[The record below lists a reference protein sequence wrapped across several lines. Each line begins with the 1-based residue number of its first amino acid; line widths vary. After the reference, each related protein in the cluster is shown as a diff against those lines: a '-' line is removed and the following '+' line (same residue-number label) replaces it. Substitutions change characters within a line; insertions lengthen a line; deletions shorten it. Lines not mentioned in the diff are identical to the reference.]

1 MSNSPLVSYT
11 KLSPHKRDRNGN
23 KISKITIHHTAVVNA
38 SLQAIGNGFSGSRVA
53 SANYG
58 IDSDG
63 NVGMY
68 VEEQYRAITSSNTA
82 NDSKAVTIEVMNC
95 KGSPNWEVSDK
106 ALAALIELCV
116 DICKR
121 NGIAK
126 LSYTGDKSGN
136 LTRHNM
142 FAATTCPGP
151 YLQGKF
157 PYIVTE
163 VNRRL
168 SAEKKGD
175 YTMEM
180 RNLET
185 GCAGEDVR
193 ALQILLM
200 GRGYDC
206 GNAGAD
212 GVFGSKTDTA
222 VRNYQKDKGL
232 AVDGIAGKNTMGS
245 LLGAS

>member
-1 MSNSPLVSYT
+1 MSNSPLVAYT

-23 KISKITIHHTAVVNA
+23 KISKITIHHAAVVDA
-38 SLQAIGNGFSGSRVA
+38 SLQGLGNGFSGSRVA
-53 SANYG
+53 SSNYG

-82 NDSKAVTIEVMNC
+82 NDSVAVTIEVMNC

-106 ALAALIELCV
+106 ALEALIELCV

-126 LSYTGDKSGN
+126 LNFTGDKSGN
-136 LTRHNM
+136 LTMHKM
-142 FAATTCPGP
+142 FAATACPGP

-157 PYIVTE
+157 PYIANE

-180 RNLET
+180 RNLEK
-185 GCAGEDVR
+185 GCKGEDVR
-193 ALQILLM
+193 ALQILLI
-200 GRGYDC
+200 GRGYSC
-206 GNAGAD
+206 GHYGAD
-212 GVFGSKTDTA
+212 GDFGSATESA
-222 VRNYQKDKGL
+222 VRKYQKAKGL
-232 AVDGIAGKNTMGS
+232 KVDGIAGKNTMGS
-245 LLGAS
+245 LLGV